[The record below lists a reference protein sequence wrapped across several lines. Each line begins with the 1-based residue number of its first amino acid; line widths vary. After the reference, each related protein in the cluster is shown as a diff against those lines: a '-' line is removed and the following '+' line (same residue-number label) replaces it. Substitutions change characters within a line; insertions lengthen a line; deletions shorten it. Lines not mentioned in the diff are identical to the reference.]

1 MVEGVMHFSVKSI
14 GLSGYGD
21 RKKCTLMEAARH
33 NLREIQAE
41 HGAKGHID
49 PTRIHQNVTMA
60 GPTVAA
66 QVVALSAKL
75 AADAGVD
82 LTKLRKDH
90 CQAIELV
97 FSLPRHT
104 SVNAP
109 SYFADCLKWART
121 AYGLPVLLATV
132 HYDEATNHMHVLLL
146 PVKDGEHV
154 GSKPLARGL
163 TKKNRDSFFKAVAGP
178 AGLGRDNAK
187 LRGITK
193 QWAVAAVL
201 RECERRNLPQAN
213 GALWP
218 VLRGAIELDPT
229 VALALL
235 NIDVN
240 SIRPED
246 SAQQALP
253 SPSPEKPIG
262 FEEVASK
269 PIGFSPGCMELQNL
283 SCVGFSPKRA
293 SPDRL
298 HVAREAERIGIERLA
313 KRKAASVTTA
323 AELTD
328 VEGLLRVRDSDFD
341 AAAWAD

>member
-1 MVEGVMHFSVKSI
+1 MHFSVKSI

-21 RKKCTLMEAARH
+21 RKKCTLLEAARH

-49 PTRIHQNVTMA
+49 ATRIHLNIIMA
-60 GPTVAA
+60 GPSNATE
-66 QVVALSAKL
+66 VVALSAEL
-75 AADAGVD
+75 AAGAGVD

-97 FSLPRHT
+97 FSLPPNTRID
-104 SVNAP
+104 SP
-109 SYFADCLKWART
+109 SYFAQCLEWTKAT
-121 AYGLPVLLATV
+121 FALPVLLATA
-132 HYDEATNHMHVLLL
+132 HHDEAAKHLHVLLL
-146 PVKDGEHV
+146 PVKGGEHV

-201 RECERRNLPQAN
+201 RECERRNLPEAN

-218 VLRGAIELDPT
+218 VVRGAIECDPT

-246 SAQQALP
+246 TAGPAP
-253 SPSPEKPIG
+253 VIPIG
-262 FEEVASK
+262 FEDVASK
-269 PIGFSPGCMELQNL
+269 PIGFSPVGMEMQNL
-283 SCVGFSPKRA
+283 SCVGFPPKRA

-298 HVAREAERIGIERLA
+298 HIAREAERRGLDRQA
-313 KRKAASVTTA
+313 KRKGAPVSTA
-323 AELTD
+323 AVLAD
-328 VEGLLRVRDSDFD
+328 GEGLIRVRGSDFD
-341 AAAWAD
+341 PAAWAD